1 MVPFGPRKTAAAIA
15 FSLAALFAQP
25 AGARVL
31 TITIE
36 ALIDGRDLLI
46 IRDGSLQWDHR
57 DFAAPG
63 RHLGR
68 NRPTVVT
75 TEVDGD
81 VVMDRVE
88 WFPSWSRSAPAEIRR
103 PERSRAFVAL
113 KPELC
118 ETPMSVRLIPVKAR
132 WSLKLVG
139 RPSASNGHAIILDFN
154 DNRRDGSTVY
164 VAKVEIL
171 C

>member
-1 MVPFGPRKTAAAIA
+1 MVPFGLGKTAAAIA
-15 FSLAALFAQP
+15 FSLAAFFAQP

-36 ALIDGRDLLI
+36 ALIDGRDFLI

-63 RHLGR
+63 RHLGQ

-75 TEVDGD
+75 TEVDGE
-81 VVMDRVE
+81 VVMNRVE
-88 WFPSWSRSAPAEIRR
+88 WFPSWSRSAPAEIRG
-103 PERSRAFVAL
+103 PERSGEFVEL

-118 ETPMSVRLIPVKAR
+118 KTPTSVRLTPIKAR
-132 WSLKLVG
+132 SSLTLVE
-139 RPSASNGHAIILDFN
+139 RPGASNGHAIVLDFN
-154 DNRRDGSTVY
+154 DNRPNGSTVY
-164 VAKVEIL
+164 VAKVEIH